1 MLFAVSL
8 SILSHSLRTSR
19 HLPDEKEQLQGTTAH
34 CSPCCRGCF
43 THTGNPS
50 KSSLG
55 PAVEGKA
62 TLWRGDS
69 VFAKEHSAFV
79 PEQTRAYKTH
89 FGFSDCQLKICR
101 FSRCP
106 QIPLLKPK
114 PSTGLLPGSGSV
126 VDQGLHRDIH
136 QENPCHV
143 PKASIW
149 SNEEQVIGFSYSKT
163 TEVQVLQMPPRPRST
178 AANALPT
185 VLQPTLY

>member
-1 MLFAVSL
+1 MPFAVSL
-8 SILSHSLRTSR
+8 SILSHSLRTLR
-19 HLPDEKEQLQGTTAH
+19 HLPDEKEQLQGATAH

-106 QIPLLKPK
+106 DTIAKTQTIHRLVAWLRVSCRSGAAQRH
-114 PSTGLLPGSGSV
+114 PSGEPMSHS
-126 VDQGLHRDIH
+126 Q
-136 QENPCHV
+136 
-143 PKASIW
+143 SIYL
-149 SNEEQVIGFSYSKT
+149 EQ
-163 TEVQVLQMPPRPRST
+163 
-178 AANALPT
+178 
-185 VLQPTLY
+185 